1 METQQIMG
9 SFCCSEGA
17 RMIRNLIRLLGL
29 VVFCVGCYFI
39 VLNILFNVRVYRLGM
54 SLFVIGTAMTLL
66 PLAIV

>member
-1 METQQIMG
+1 
-9 SFCCSEGA
+9 
-17 RMIRNLIRLLGL
+17 MIRNLIRLLGL